1 MARRSDHT
9 REELESL
16 ITDTA
21 EQIVSAEGFAAL
33 TARRIAKEIGY
44 TPGTLYNIFGSM
56 DGIYL
61 AVNVR
66 TMDKLLEVLARPNCT
81 PPDAPLE
88 EQLRV
93 MAGLYMDF
101 AHEHKALWLMLFEY
115 ALTGGTDIP
124 AWYQDKVQTLFAP
137 LEEILAPLFAAKDD
151 KREHKMAA
159 RVLWS
164 SVHGICLM
172 RETGKIPLIGGETPY
187 AMSDYLIENFIK
199 GLRNGHS

>member
-9 REELESL
+9 REELEHL
-16 ITDTA
+16 IADTA
-21 EQIVSAEGFAAL
+21 ERIVLAEGFTAL

-61 AVNVR
+61 AVNAR
-66 TMDKLLEVLARPNCT
+66 TMDKLLEALTRPERT
-81 PPDAPLE
+81 PPGAPPE
-88 EQLRV
+88 ERLRI

-101 AHEHKALWLMLFEY
+101 AHENKALWLMLFEY
-115 ALTGGTDIP
+115 ALTGEADLP
-124 AWYQDKVQTLFAP
+124 VWYQDKVQTLFMP
-137 LEEILAPLFAAKDD
+137 LEEILAPLFAGKECS
-151 KREHKMAA
+151 REHKMAA

-172 RETGKIPLIGGETPY
+172 RETGKIPLISGETPY
-187 AMSDYLIENFIK
+187 AMSDYLIENFIN
-199 GLRNGHS
+199 GLRNSAP

>member
-9 REELESL
+9 REELETL

-33 TARRIAKEIGY
+33 TARRIAKDIGY

-66 TMDKLLEVLARPNCT
+66 TMDKLLEALARPES
-81 PPDAPLE
+81 DAPNTPLE
-88 EQLRV
+88 ERLRI

-101 AHEHKALWLMLFEY
+101 AHENKALWLMLFEY
-115 ALTGGTDIP
+115 ALTGEIDLP
-124 AWYQDKVQTLFAP
+124 VWYQDKVQTLFAP
-137 LEEILAPLFAAKDD
+137 LEDVLTPLFTGKEHS
-151 KREHKMAA
+151 REHKMAA

-172 RETGKIPLIGGETPY
+172 RETGKIPLISGETPY

-199 GLRNGHS
+199 GLHDRAS